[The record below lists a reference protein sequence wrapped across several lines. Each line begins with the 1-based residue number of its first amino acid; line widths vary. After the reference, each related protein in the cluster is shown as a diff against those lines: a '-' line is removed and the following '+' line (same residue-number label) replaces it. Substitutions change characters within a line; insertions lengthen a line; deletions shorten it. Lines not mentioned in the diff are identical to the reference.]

1 MNFLGKLDIWL
12 IVSYMMV
19 LLFVGFLLILRNRT
33 PKQFLTANGQMSANL
48 IAFSVFGT
56 YFSNISFFGLVG
68 KTFGTDTSFVVYTL
82 MAPVAA
88 LIGNHFFVKFYRSRG
103 YVSAFTHLTE
113 RFGRWATVY
122 GSVVFTIY
130 GLFRN
135 ALITYL
141 VGIVLYPLTGWDV
154 KYIMLGT
161 GGIVLIYVYL
171 GGIEATIR
179 TDFLQSVLIFISA
192 VVCIVYLLHRIPMSP
207 GKAIEYAWDANKFS
221 LGSFKFDLSKATF
234 WVLFIEGIV
243 GNVSN
248 YAVDQ
253 GFVQRYLAAESEKA
267 AKQGFFRGSLLIF
280 VGPILFY
287 LIGALLFVF
296 YQTTQHSPEL
306 IKAITNKPDSAFP
319 TFILKELPVGL
330 KGVMI
335 VGVFAAAM
343 STISTYMQSLST
355 IFYENYYKPIIR
367 KKRPISDSEGLKV
380 LHISS
385 AVIGA
390 AIIGLALIMSD
401 IQSIIDTYWE
411 WGTLLDGGMLGLFL
425 LGFCFKYIQSRH
437 AVIAITLGIIVMF
450 LVNLPTVWP
459 NSPINLHINFMLN
472 CPTGLAVMLTL
483 GFFFNMWAKKNKAA

>member
-1 MNFLGKLDIWL
+1 
-12 IVSYMMV
+12 
-19 LLFVGFLLILRNRT
+19 
-33 PKQFLTANGQMSANL
+33 
-48 IAFSVFGT
+48 
-56 YFSNISFFGLVG
+56 
-68 KTFGTDTSFVVYTL
+68 
-82 MAPVAA
+82 
-88 LIGNHFFVKFYRSRG
+88 
-103 YVSAFTHLTE
+103 
-113 RFGRWATVY
+113 
-122 GSVVFTIY
+122 
-130 GLFRN
+130 
-135 ALITYL
+135 
-141 VGIVLYPLTGWDV
+141 
-154 KYIMLGT
+154 
-161 GGIVLIYVYL
+161 
-171 GGIEATIR
+171 
-179 TDFLQSVLIFISA
+179 
-192 VVCIVYLLHRIPMSP
+192 
-207 GKAIEYAWDANKFS
+207 
-221 LGSFKFDLSKATF
+221 
-234 WVLFIEGIV
+234 
-243 GNVSN
+243 
-248 YAVDQ
+248 
-253 GFVQRYLAAESEKA
+253 
-267 AKQGFFRGSLLIF
+267 
-280 VGPILFY
+280 LFY